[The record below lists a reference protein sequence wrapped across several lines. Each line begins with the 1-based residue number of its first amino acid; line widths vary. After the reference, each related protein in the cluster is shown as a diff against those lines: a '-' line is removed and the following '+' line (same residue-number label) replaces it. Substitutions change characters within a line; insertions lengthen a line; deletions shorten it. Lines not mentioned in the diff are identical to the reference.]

1 MKTDGSVDLQDM
13 KLCRRTASVDLQD
26 MKFCAAHFV
35 AFQGFREPLHGH
47 NYSVGVRV
55 EGLRLQADGYLVDF
69 GDLKSA
75 VRAACKRLD
84 HRTLIP
90 TRSEVLQLEH
100 GSPQVLVK
108 CEDGASFSFPADDC
122 VLIPVINTTTEELA
136 EYLWTEI
143 VIHSKLRDLLVQRG
157 VEWLE
162 VTVSERPGQ
171 HASFRHRL
179 QLELA
184 ESEES
189 VEESVKVSLQQRL
202 PQPCLVSSTVAA
214 SEHASDAAATLAPVL
229 DDRAA
234 TTPSSSG
241 YMDPRAE
248 AEAAYR
254 RLIECLGEQEASRPE
269 LLKTPARAAK
279 AWLELTEGIQVE
291 DPLTAVGEGIF
302 EVEGAQDLV
311 AVRDMPF
318 NSLCEHHL
326 LPFWGSVSVA
336 YIPNGRVLGLS
347 KFARLLKVLARRL
360 QLQERLAQQ
369 FAEALDK
376 ILAPQGV
383 AIAIEARHSCMAM
396 RGVAT
401 PAVTR
406 TVALRGVMKDDP
418 SIRALLLSGVS
429 SSDQVAKL

>member
-1 MKTDGSVDLQDM
+1 
-13 KLCRRTASVDLQD
+13 
-26 MKFCAAHFV
+26 
-35 AFQGFREPLHGH
+35 
-47 NYSVGVRV
+47 
-55 EGLRLQADGYLVDF
+55 
-69 GDLKSA
+69 
-75 VRAACKRLD
+75 
-84 HRTLIP
+84 
-90 TRSEVLQLEH
+90 
-100 GSPQVLVK
+100 
-108 CEDGASFSFPADDC
+108 
-122 VLIPVINTTTEELA
+122 
-136 EYLWTEI
+136 
-143 VIHSKLRDLLVQRG
+143 
-157 VEWLE
+157 
-162 VTVSERPGQ
+162 
-171 HASFRHRL
+171 
-179 QLELA
+179 
-184 ESEES
+184 
-189 VEESVKVSLQQRL
+189 
-202 PQPCLVSSTVAA
+202 
-214 SEHASDAAATLAPVL
+214 
-229 DDRAA
+229 
-234 TTPSSSG
+234 
-241 YMDPRAE
+241 MDPRAE

-279 AWLELTEGIQVE
+279 AWLELTSGIQVE

-347 KFARLLKVLARRL
+347 KFARLLRVLARRL